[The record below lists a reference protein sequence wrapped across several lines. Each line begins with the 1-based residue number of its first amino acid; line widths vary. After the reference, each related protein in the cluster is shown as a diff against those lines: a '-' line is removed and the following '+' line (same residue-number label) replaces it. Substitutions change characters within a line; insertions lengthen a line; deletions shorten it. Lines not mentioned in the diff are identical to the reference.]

1 MRHLELS
8 SFVKPF
14 SVTTAIRPPPP
25 DPSNQICSSVAN
37 LSINT
42 AVSAAK
48 IPKSE
53 DQAMDSSVSK
63 ALPSAATGISIRN
76 GPIESDSMDIDQS
89 NGTTKRKSRAS
100 LSKEISYKDD
110 SDSEDAAPL
119 VRKIYQFCIFDHWHM
134 SSSPVLTRPSGQA
147 IQGCS
152 QGGD

>member
-8 SFVKPF
+8 SLVKPF
-14 SVTTAIRPPPP
+14 SVTTAIRPP

-42 AVSAAK
+42 TVSAAK

-76 GPIESDSMDIDQS
+76 GPIDSDPMDIDQS

-100 LSKEISYKDD
+100 LGKEISYKDD

-119 VRKIYQFCIFDHWHM
+119 VRKIYQFCISDHWHM
-134 SSSPVLTRPSGQA
+134 SSPVLTRPSGQA